1 MRYKLI
7 GGAVIL
13 AAAFL
18 LSFVLNEKE
27 KEKLEKIEG
36 LTALLRFFRIQIDC
50 FCTPVGEIFRR
61 CDEKVLFSCGFLGI
75 PRDFDEFLAKTSFP
89 PEADALLASFSAE
102 LGTSFREE
110 QLKSCDYHIQ
120 KLCELR
126 DSTAEKTKKQIRL
139 NTTLCLTAAATAVI
153 LLL

>member
-13 AAAFL
+13 AAAFF
-18 LSFVLNEKE
+18 LSYVLNEKE

-36 LTALLRFFRIQIDC
+36 LAALLRFFRIQIDC

-75 PRDFDEFLAKTSFP
+75 PRDFDEFLAKTSFS

-110 QLKSCDYHIQ
+110 QLKSCDYHIA
-120 KLCELR
+120 KFCELR
-126 DSTAEKTKKQIRL
+126 DKTAEKTKKQVRI
-139 NTTLCLTAAATAVI
+139 NTTFCLTAAATAVI